1 MPSPAQSGTVFPV
14 RASRA
19 AGRAVTHSFCLSAA
33 AQSSAPVPVS
43 ACARGCA
50 ECGVRFGVRAVV
62 PQLCTARCSGLWA
75 AAGFCL
81 GEKKKASSFGAR
93 MVLFHP
99 ESAALMS
106 WLLYVPV
113 GAMLREGSA
122 GHERPAADR
131 GKTLTGSGDSG
142 PGRDGERSSGPN
154 RVRRRM
160 EVGGCGSELRAA
172 GGAPAALPAGA
183 GRSAASA
190 EPLSAARGRCAPGDG
205 SAARGGSAGPVA
217 VPLRTRTAAPHRLA
231 VTQPGT
237 RALFAPPEPG
247 ECSRGELWAPSA
259 AVKSLPA
266 IGLAAAEMRGGES
279 WDGGTAV
286 CCSPSSELP
295 AVLRVYRCVALLTLP
310 LGPVHLQG
318 RRYGGAG
325 RRSRSTERSRAG
337 AVGLILLPKRT
348 RLRFELSPGAVR
360 GHSCLSSAGASRAAR
375 D

>member
-1 MPSPAQSGTVFPV
+1 M
-14 RASRA
+14 
-19 AGRAVTHSFCLSAA
+19 THSFCLSAA

-50 ECGVRFGVRAVV
+50 ECGVRFGVRAAV

-205 SAARGGSAGPVA
+205 SAARGGQCGSRCGAAEDTDCCPASPRSDPARYPCA
-217 VPLRTRTAAPHRLA
+217 VCTTRTRR
-231 VTQPGT
+231 VQPGG
-237 RALFAPPEPG
+237 ALGAERCREKPSCDRLSG
-247 ECSRGELWAPSA
+247 SR
-259 AVKSLPA
+259 
-266 IGLAAAEMRGGES
+266 
-279 WDGGTAV
+279 D
-286 CCSPSSELP
+286 
-295 AVLRVYRCVALLTLP
+295 
-310 LGPVHLQG
+310 
-318 RRYGGAG
+318 AG
-325 RRSRSTERSRAG
+325 R
-337 AVGLILLPKRT
+337 
-348 RLRFELSPGAVR
+348 
-360 GHSCLSSAGASRAAR
+360 
-375 D
+375 

>member
-1 MPSPAQSGTVFPV
+1 M
-14 RASRA
+14 A
-19 AGRAVTHSFCLSAA
+19 AR
-33 AQSSAPVPVS
+33 
-43 ACARGCA
+43 RG
-50 ECGVRFGVRAVV
+50 G
-62 PQLCTARCSGLWA
+62 
-75 AAGFCL
+75 
-81 GEKKKASSFGAR
+81 
-93 MVLFHP
+93 
-99 ESAALMS
+99 
-106 WLLYVPV
+106 
-113 GAMLREGSA
+113 
-122 GHERPAADR
+122 
-131 GKTLTGSGDSG
+131 
-142 PGRDGERSSGPN
+142 
-154 RVRRRM
+154 
-160 EVGGCGSELRAA
+160 
-172 GGAPAALPAGA
+172 GGA
-183 GRSAASA
+183 
-190 EPLSAARGRCAPGDG
+190 D
-205 SAARGGSAGPVA
+205 PVA

>member
-1 MPSPAQSGTVFPV
+1 
-14 RASRA
+14 
-19 AGRAVTHSFCLSAA
+19 
-33 AQSSAPVPVS
+33 
-43 ACARGCA
+43 
-50 ECGVRFGVRAVV
+50 
-62 PQLCTARCSGLWA
+62 
-75 AAGFCL
+75 
-81 GEKKKASSFGAR
+81 
-93 MVLFHP
+93 
-99 ESAALMS
+99 
-106 WLLYVPV
+106 
-113 GAMLREGSA
+113 
-122 GHERPAADR
+122 
-131 GKTLTGSGDSG
+131 
-142 PGRDGERSSGPN
+142 
-154 RVRRRM
+154 M

-205 SAARGGSAGPVA
+205 SAARGGGGAGPVA

-247 ECSRGELWAPSA
+247 ECSRGELWAPRA

-266 IGLAAAEMRGGES
+266 ICLAAAEMRGGES
-279 WDGGTAV
+279 CSSRCCRSPRGTAV

>member
-1 MPSPAQSGTVFPV
+1 
-14 RASRA
+14 
-19 AGRAVTHSFCLSAA
+19 
-33 AQSSAPVPVS
+33 
-43 ACARGCA
+43 
-50 ECGVRFGVRAVV
+50 
-62 PQLCTARCSGLWA
+62 
-75 AAGFCL
+75 
-81 GEKKKASSFGAR
+81 
-93 MVLFHP
+93 
-99 ESAALMS
+99 MS

-122 GHERPAADR
+122 GHERPAADGQNADGQRRFRPRPGWGAQQRPQPGEKADGGRRLRLGAQSGGRRSRSAPCRR
-131 GKTLTGSGDSG
+131 GAECRKRGTAV
-142 PGRDGERSSGPN
+142 GRQGALCARGWQ
-154 RVRRRM
+154 R
-160 EVGGCGSELRAA
+160 GA
-172 GGAPAALPAGA
+172 GG
-183 GRSAASA
+183 
-190 EPLSAARGRCAPGDG
+190 
-205 SAARGGSAGPVA
+205 GGAGPVA

-247 ECSRGELWAPSA
+247 ECSRGELWAPRA

-266 IGLAAAEMRGGES
+266 ICLAAAEMRGGES
-279 WDGGTAV
+279 CSPRCCRSPRGTAV

-295 AVLRVYRCVALLTLP
+295 AVLRVYRCIALLTLP